1 MLSPVDMCT
10 TIRHPNPPFSGV
22 QHAEATI
29 LDMSSFPLR
38 RSLAAAAIVTS
49 LFLTACGGTEPEETT
64 TPTPSEAMTS
74 EPMESATPEE
84 TMEAS
89 PSETAESAAPVVV
102 TGPLEG
108 EALNEAGVA
117 WFTAYCSG
125 LTTVLADSEPDT
137 TGLGKDEV
145 IAKVVETYG
154 LMGGNFTAY
163 SANLATLSDD
173 MNFENSDAFAA
184 EVSDIF
190 KEVGQVYWAG
200 ADKMESSTFSSEQEF
215 TAAIEDVSSSIIDA
229 GGFDFGIPT
238 LDATVST
245 AVAEQA
251 PACAS
256 L

>member
-1 MLSPVDMCT
+1 
-10 TIRHPNPPFSGV
+10 
-22 QHAEATI
+22 
-29 LDMSSFPLR
+29 MSSFPLR

-173 MNFENSDAFAA
+173 MNFENSEGFAA
-184 EVSDIF
+184 DVIDTLAQVGDRYTMGGDEVSDGTFADPEDLTAMIADIEGDVAALGGQGF
-190 KEVGQVYWAG
+190 GLENLDDTVLGAVGL
-200 ADKMESSTFSSEQEF
+200 
-215 TAAIEDVSSSIIDA
+215 
-229 GGFDFGIPT
+229 IP
-238 LDATVST
+238 
-245 AVAEQA
+245 ECQA
-251 PACAS
+251 MAS
-256 L
+256 